1 MTMSFDN
8 ARSQPGDTSQLISI
22 QCLRGIAA
30 FAVLLCHIGNIEG
43 LYTQMR
49 FLPEWGKHGVDLFFV
64 ISGFVMV
71 YISHPKWGNRAAAKP
86 FLFKRVMRIYPVYWE
101 FTFVI
106 LAAMLLLPQVMNL
119 VPQARP
125 SVIKSLLLWPQN
137 RDPLLGVGWTLV
149 YEMYFYVLFCS
160 AFLLPR
166 KYVRAAF
173 GCWVA
178 ALAAANLSGVR
189 FESYGPEMVLVT
201 SPLAFEFMMGCV
213 LAWCFLRGVRV
224 HAGLLLAA
232 AVVWGIFTRLDIPM
246 EDGAASRVLQWG
258 IPSAF
263 AVYAFLMIESS
274 RPDMFPFWLRTL
286 GDASFSLYLSHSL
299 VLSALGKLWHRLPSE
314 GLALHITFIA
324 ICLLTT
330 ISVALL
336 NYRFFERPLSRWHH
350 RKALKLEPL
359 RPRAS
364 PASQHELAASKIN
377 RHGG

>member
-8 ARSQPGDTSQLISI
+8 ARSQPDDTSQLISI

-64 ISGFVMV
+64 ISGFVLV
-71 YISHPKWGNRAAAKP
+71 YISHAKWGNRAAAKL

-106 LAAMLLLPQVMNL
+106 LAVMLLLPQMMNM

-173 GCWVA
+173 GCWFA

-213 LAWCFLRGVRV
+213 LAWCFRRGVRI

-232 AVVWGIFTRLDIPM
+232 AVVWGIYTQLHVPM
-246 EDGAASRVLQWG
+246 EDAAASRVLQWG
-258 IPSAF
+258 LPSAF
-263 AVYAFLMIESS
+263 ALYALLMVESS
-274 RPDMFPFWLRTL
+274 RPDMFPFWLRAL

-299 VLSALGKLWHRLPSE
+299 LLSALGKLYHRLPSE
-314 GLALHITFIA
+314 GFALHITFIA
-324 ICLLTT
+324 LCLLTT

-350 RKALKLEPL
+350 RKVLELERL
-359 RPRAS
+359 RARAS
-364 PASQHELAASKIN
+364 VSLHELAANKIN